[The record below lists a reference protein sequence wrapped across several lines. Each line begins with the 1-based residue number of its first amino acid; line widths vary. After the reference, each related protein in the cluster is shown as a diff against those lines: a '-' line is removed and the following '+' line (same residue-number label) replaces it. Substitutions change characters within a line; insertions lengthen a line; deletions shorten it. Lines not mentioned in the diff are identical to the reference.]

1 MLLPL
6 RNQYHYWAATLDFN
20 TRSNLFGYGGYF
32 ADGVIGGGDYRY
44 VTGYLWA
51 NPTDNTYINLA
62 AERLSS
68 FGVFRQHTVQAGWN
82 ITPQDGIVGR
92 YIDAEEGNYK
102 RLAYRHTV
110 RKGVDVFAVYNE
122 DPFSDQQF
130 SVKLVWV
137 LKP

>member
-6 RNQYHYWAATLDFN
+6 RNQDHDCAATLDFN
-20 TRSNLFGYGGYF
+20 TRSNLFGYGG
-32 ADGVIGGGDYRY
+32 DYRY

-51 NPTDNTYINLA
+51 NPTGHTSINLA